1 MSDHGLELLTKSLSQ
16 EDLRF
21 LLEQKIPE
29 DSTLEYKED
38 LQLEKDSH
46 KAELCKDVSALANSR
61 GGVIL
66 VGIREDR
73 KIAAP
78 QEIVGIEEERID
90 DLIRRIMDT
99 VRSGTYPPV
108 RISVEHIPWEGNKI
122 VLAIKVPESPLKP
135 HWINKN
141 SPIYRRFYIR
151 DHAQVRL
158 MDYDELKS
166 SFLWAHSLEKEIKT
180 FILERAAEVKTRN
193 FLPLADGPVLLLHM
207 IPVSLFLRGFPEGRI
222 PVSVKELE
230 KILSKNDHLL
240 QKQTGEHL
248 SYEEYTYEGIMR
260 CWKEEQK
267 YSNYSLF
274 FLKNAVLEHATTSFP
289 FFYFYE
295 EKDTQFVRL
304 PYIAHFII
312 VWPIVRIKLLVEKLS
327 ILPPFTFSA
336 VLLGVK
342 GATATDHRLNQ
353 HGPFNKKRQFKR
365 NDIFLPLLTIT
376 EELAQEILSAEN
388 PPLKM
393 QEALSLQLNVLY
405 NSANI
410 PEYMSFEEKEF
421 KGY

>member
-38 LQLEKDSH
+38 LHLEKDSH
-46 KAELCKDVSALANSR
+46 KAELCKDVSALANSK

-78 QEIVGIEEERID
+78 QEIVGIEKERID
-90 DLIRRIMDT
+90 ELIRRIMDT

-230 KILSKNDHLL
+230 ESLSKSDYLL
-240 QKQTGEHL
+240 RRQTEERL
-248 SYEEYTYEGIMR
+248 SYTEYTYEGIMR
-260 CWKEEQK
+260 SWQSKGK
-267 YSNYSLF
+267 YYNYSLF
-274 FLKNAVLEHATTSFP
+274 FLKNAVLEHATT
-289 FFYFYE
+289 FFFRE
-295 EKDTQFVRL
+295 NSQTVCLFLLVKFMIHWAILRVRL
-304 PYIAHFII
+304 
-312 VWPIVRIKLLVEKLS
+312 LLKDLMIGGPLV
-327 ILPPFTFSA
+327 FSA
-336 VLLGVK
+336 SLLGAR
-342 GATATDHRLNQ
+342 GTTATDHRTNQ
-353 HGPFNKKRQFKR
+353 HKRLNKKRPFKR
-365 NDIFLPLLTIT
+365 DDIFLPLLTIT

-388 PPLKM
+388 SPLKM

-410 PEYMSFEEKEF
+410 PEYIPLKDKELQN
-421 KGY
+421 Y